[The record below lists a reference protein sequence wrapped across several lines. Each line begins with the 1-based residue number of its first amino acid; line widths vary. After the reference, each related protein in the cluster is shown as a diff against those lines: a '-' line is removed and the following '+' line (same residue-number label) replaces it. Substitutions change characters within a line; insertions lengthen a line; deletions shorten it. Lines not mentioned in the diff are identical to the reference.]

1 MVNLK
6 DQKSLEQYIL
16 NLQKQQLIDIDEE
29 ILPKQLEILMKN
41 DQIKKEEVER
51 EKLIKQIQKSLD
63 VKNELLIK
71 YRIESEDYK
80 NQMQSFHQHEQTAK
94 QEADKEIIKSQI
106 KEVKEFESGDKKSS
120 QSKALKSRKKSTG
133 SSKKSSTHRP
143 IEQDKKNSDLPQNE
157 YYA

>member
-51 EKLIKQIQKSLD
+51 EKLIKQI
-63 VKNELLIK
+63 
-71 YRIESEDYK
+71 
-80 NQMQSFHQHEQTAK
+80 
-94 QEADKEIIKSQI
+94 
-106 KEVKEFESGDKKSS
+106 
-120 QSKALKSRKKSTG
+120 
-133 SSKKSSTHRP
+133 
-143 IEQDKKNSDLPQNE
+143 
-157 YYA
+157 